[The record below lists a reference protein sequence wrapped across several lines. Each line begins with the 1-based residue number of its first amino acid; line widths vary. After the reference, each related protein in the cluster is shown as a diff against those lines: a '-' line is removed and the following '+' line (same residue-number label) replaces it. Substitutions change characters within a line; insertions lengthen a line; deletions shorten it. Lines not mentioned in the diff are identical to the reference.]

1 MVAMVTRQG
10 TWFPRLLSYS
20 RKKSGGSNAAAL
32 FISTL
37 FSQFLLPISC
47 KKLHIN
53 NPYQQPNYV
62 HLDEDMSKID
72 HTPHTNPDDRLAE
85 FTDQVLSGE
94 TQTIASG
101 VDGELALLEG
111 MILLLRNAYPPVPMD
126 EARVKQM
133 QVRLKRRIRREAEAK
148 SSFWENILPRFPV
161 TAAISVLS
169 VLLIALM
176 ISPFFAATGSSMTAA
191 AGSFKT
197 PSFVVLGAVA
207 CILFVLWIRRT
218 K

>member
-1 MVAMVTRQG
+1 MVAVGTRQG

-20 RKKSGGSNAAAL
+20 RKKSGGSNVAAL

-47 KKLHIN
+47 KKLHIKN
-53 NPYQQPNYV
+53 LYQQPNYV

-72 HTPHTNPDDRLAE
+72 HTPKTNPDDRLAE
-85 FTDQVLSGE
+85 FTDQVLSGKI
-94 TQTIASG
+94 QTIASG
-101 VDGELALLEG
+101 VDGELALLEAT
-111 MILLLRNAYPPVPMD
+111 ILLLINTYPPVPMD

-133 QVRLKRRIRREAEAK
+133 QVRLRRRIRREAEAK
-148 SSFWENILPRFPV
+148 PSFWENILPRFPV

-169 VLLIALM
+169 LLFIALL
-176 ISPFFAATGSSMTAA
+176 ISPFFAATGSSITAA

-197 PSFVVLGAVA
+197 PSFVALGAAA
-207 CILFVLWIRRT
+207 CILLILWIRRA

>member
-1 MVAMVTRQG
+1 
-10 TWFPRLLSYS
+10 
-20 RKKSGGSNAAAL
+20 
-32 FISTL
+32 
-37 FSQFLLPISC
+37 
-47 KKLHIN
+47 
-53 NPYQQPNYV
+53 
-62 HLDEDMSKID
+62 MSKID
-72 HTPHTNPDDRLAE
+72 HTPKNNPDDRLAE
-85 FTDQVLSGE
+85 FTDQVLSGK
-94 TQTIASG
+94 TQPVASR

-148 SSFWENILPRFPV
+148 HSFWENILPRFPV

-169 VLLIALM
+169 LLLIALL
-176 ISPFFAATGSSMTAA
+176 IPPFFAATGSSMTAA

-197 PSFVVLGAVA
+197 PSFVILGVA
-207 CILFVLWIRRT
+207 SCILLILWIRRA